1 MKQIIQVNQFSFS
14 SYINI
19 YIVILGWSPKIFDI
33 INELIIA
40 NENQHNPSIVILA
53 PKDRIEMQEI
63 ISQKI
68 DENKNTKII
77 CRNGDPM
84 SIHDLNILSPNH
96 ARSIIILAPLN
107 DNPDVSVIKTI
118 LAITNNPQRLK
129 SKFHIVAEIKERNN
143 IEVARIAGRIFD

>member
-1 MKQIIQVNQFSFS
+1 
-14 SYINI
+14 
-19 YIVILGWSPKIFDI
+19 
-33 INELIIA
+33 
-40 NENQHNPSIVILA
+40 
-53 PKDRIEMQEI
+53 MQEI

-84 SIHDLNILSPNH
+84 SVHDLNILSPNH

-129 SKFHIVAEIKERNN
+129 TKFHIVAEIKERNN